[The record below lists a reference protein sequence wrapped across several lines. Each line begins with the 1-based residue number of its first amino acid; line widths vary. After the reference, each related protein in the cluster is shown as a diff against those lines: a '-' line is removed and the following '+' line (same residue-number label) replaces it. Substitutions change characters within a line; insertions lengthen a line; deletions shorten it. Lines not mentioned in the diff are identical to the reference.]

1 MELTPVF
8 ILYLEV
14 MAMLIGEVSKKFNS
28 GIETLRY
35 YDKIGLL
42 IAKRKNN
49 LRYYSEE
56 DVKKLQNIMAMKE
69 MMFSLEDIKRILE
82 IDERI
87 EKGLESNSINQKDIE
102 ILLNEVNQ
110 KRIEILKKEEELKKV
125 KNQLDKLMNKI
136 LKLKGDG
143 DD

>member
-14 MAMLIGEVSKKFNS
+14 MAMLIGEVSKKFNI

>member
-1 MELTPVF
+1 
-8 ILYLEV
+8 
-14 MAMLIGEVSKKFNS
+14 MLIGEVSKKFNI

-87 EKGLESNSINQKDIE
+87 DKGLESNSINKKDIE

>member
-14 MAMLIGEVSKKFNS
+14 MAMLIGEVSKKFNI

-87 EKGLESNSINQKDIE
+87 DKGLESNSINKKDIE

>member
-1 MELTPVF
+1 
-8 ILYLEV
+8 
-14 MAMLIGEVSKKFNS
+14 MAMLIGEVSKKFNI

-87 EKGLESNSINQKDIE
+87 DKGLESNSINKKDIE

>member
-1 MELTPVF
+1 
-8 ILYLEV
+8 
-14 MAMLIGEVSKKFNS
+14 MAMLIGEVSKKFNI

>member
-1 MELTPVF
+1 
-8 ILYLEV
+8 
-14 MAMLIGEVSKKFNS
+14 MLIGEVSKKFNI